1 MASHLKALIWD
12 CDGVLAETEK
22 DGHRVAFNCIF
33 EEEGWGIQWDVARYG
48 EMLKVAGGKERMKA
62 QINEPGFSLPRDV
75 GDIDAYVKGLH
86 KRKTDL
92 YMELVEQGKL
102 PIRPGV
108 QRIMREAHQR
118 GVRLAIA
125 STSNVRGVT
134 LIAKQMGEEIFGW
147 IEHIC
152 AGDMAKKKKPAPDIY
167 NLAIQKL
174 GITPDQALV
183 IEDTGHGV
191 TAGVAAGCKVLV
203 TRSEYSKGEDFPEA
217 ALQVDSLGD
226 SAHDGGVTVD
236 QLLTYFD

>member
-1 MASHLKALIWD
+1 MAKLKALIWD

-22 DGHRVAFNCIF
+22 DGHRVAFNRIF
-33 EEEGWGIQWDVARYG
+33 EDEGWGIQWDVARYG

-62 QINEPGFSLPRDV
+62 QIAEPGFELPRDV
-75 GDIDAYVKGLH
+75 GDVTEYVKGLH

-108 QRIMREAHQR
+108 KRIMREAHDA
-118 GVRLAIA
+118 GLRLAIA

-134 LIAKQMGEEIFGW
+134 LIARQMGEEIFGW

-152 AGDMAKKKKPAPDIY
+152 AGDMARMKKPDPEIY
-167 NLAIQKL
+167 NLAIEKL
-174 GITPDQALV
+174 GISPDEAMV

-191 TAGVAAGCKVLV
+191 TAGVAAGCQVLV
-203 TRSEYSKGEDFPEA
+203 TRSEYSKGEDFPAA
-217 ALQVDSLGD
+217 ALQADSLGEAD
-226 SAHDGGVTVD
+226 DPDRVTVAKL
-236 QLLTYFD
+236 QTYFD